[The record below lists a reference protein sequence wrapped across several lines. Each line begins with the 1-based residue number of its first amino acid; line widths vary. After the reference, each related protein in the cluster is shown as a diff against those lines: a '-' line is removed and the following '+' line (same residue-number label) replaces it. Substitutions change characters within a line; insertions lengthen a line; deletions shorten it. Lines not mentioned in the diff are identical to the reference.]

1 MADADATIQPRQAEG
16 ERKAASRRRLI
27 PTRRRVRLFLL
38 VLGPAILL
46 VIASYFYITG
56 GRYEGTDDAYVKA
69 HMLSISPQVS
79 GKVIDVAVHENQ
91 IVEKGQLL
99 FRIKDDR
106 YRVAVADAEAN
117 LETVRNNIEQLRAT
131 YKQRADALKLTQAY
145 IAYYKRDYDRYK
157 ALAQRGV
164 ASQQRFEQAQ
174 HNLVVAKEQIP
185 LVEAA
190 IDQTAAELGGDPNT
204 PTEDLPQYKA
214 ALAQLERA
222 RIDLDDTI
230 VTAPGSGVIAQIS
243 DFRPGDFVTPGKPLF
258 SLVEQSPVWV
268 EANFKETQ
276 LTHMHVGQ
284 HATVEVDT
292 YPDVK
297 FDAVVDSIAPATGS
311 EFSLLPAQN
320 SSGNWVKVV
329 QRLPVRL
336 AVRIEPGQPPLRA
349 GMSVNV
355 DVDTEHRR
363 HLPGFLRTALSL
375 FSQDQAVAGESNG
388 QANTPQADAAT
399 P

>member
-1 MADADATIQPRQAEG
+1 MADADVTVQPRQAEG
-16 ERKAASRRRLI
+16 ERKATSRRRLI
-27 PTRRRVRLFLL
+27 PSRRRIRFFLL
-38 VLGPAILL
+38 TLGPAILL
-46 VIASYFYITG
+46 VVAGYYYLTG

-69 HMLSISPQVS
+69 HMLSVSPQVS
-79 GKVIDVAVHENQ
+79 GKIVDVAVRENQ

-106 YRVAVADAEAN
+106 YRVAVADAEAQ
-117 LETVRNNIEQLRAT
+117 LETVRNSIKQLRAT
-131 YKQRADALKLTQAY
+131 YKQRVDAVKLAQAF
-145 IAYYKRDYDRYK
+145 IAYYQRDYDRYK

-174 HNLVVAKEQIP
+174 HNLVIAKEQVP
-185 LVEAA
+185 LVQAA
-190 IDQTAAELGGDPNT
+190 IEQTVAELGGDPDT

-222 RIDLDDTI
+222 RIDLDDTL
-230 VTAPGSGVIAQIS
+230 VTAPGRGVISQIS

-258 SLVEQSPVWV
+258 SLIEMSPVWI

-284 HATVEVDT
+284 HATIQVDT

-297 FDAVVDSIAPATGS
+297 FDAVVDGIAPATGS
-311 EFSLLPAQN
+311 EFSLLPPQN
-320 SSGNWVKVV
+320 ASGNWVKVV

-363 HLPGFLRTALSL
+363 HLPGFLRSALSL
-375 FSQDQAVAGESNG
+375 FGQDRAVAAEPAG
-388 QANTPQADAAT
+388 QTDAAT